1 MRGAHWSG
9 QRRVHT
15 RGAYNR
21 GMSNARELEAIA
33 RRHGV
38 ELLLAFGS
46 TVTGHVH
53 PKSDRDLAVLFDR
66 PDVSFD
72 ELAELRHALQALD
85 PGREVDLAVINRA
98 DPLFLK
104 KITEACQLLHG
115 SPRRLA
121 ELRMYAFRRYQD
133 HRRYLVLEREYVHR
147 TLDRLAAS

>member
-1 MRGAHWSG
+1 
-9 QRRVHT
+9 
-15 RGAYNR
+15 
-21 GMSNARELEAIA
+21 MSSPTELETIA
-33 RRHGV
+33 WRHGV

-46 TVTGHVH
+46 TVTGQVH
-53 PKSDRDLAVLFDR
+53 PKSDLDLAVLFDR

-85 PGREVDLAVINRA
+85 PGREVDLAVVNHA

-133 HRRYLVLEREYVHR
+133 HRRYLVLEREYVDR
-147 TLDRLAAS
+147 TLDRLAAP